1 MTFPWKNLPL
11 QEFTSSDNAT
21 LFYYKRLAKNKCLG
35 TLLFLCGWSQGPN
48 NWSPS
53 LLTNAH
59 VKDNYDVYVL
69 VMRGFKNV
77 EDNFNNNVARYAEDV
92 VEFIKSKKLKN
103 ITAVGHSMGAS
114 IFSYVISLCGEKYFD
129 AYVFIDQPVQ
139 VLKNPDKYGSDLD
152 NYGSTLSSD
161 ELFSMYNTS
170 TSTSGEN
177 AASKSAEKRSALQ
190 QTWVTSKFIAANPNT
205 YIKILA
211 GTLGYNYKVANEI
224 LFNHVCNNYEQI
236 LKNKV
241 KKPALLIGGKVSTV
255 PYKTVNFQKDFYEI
269 PTVKIF
275 EENEGGSHSMYL
287 ENYEL
292 FNKTLN
298 DFLKANNNVL
308 VRTQRKIKLATKK
321 GLKNAGTAAVNA
333 VFKAISSS

>member
-1 MTFPWKNLPL
+1 MTFPWKNLSL

-53 LLTNAH
+53 LLTNAY

-69 VMRGFKNV
+69 VMRGFKNL

-92 VEFIKSKKLKN
+92 VEFIKSKKLKRV
-103 ITAVGHSMGAS
+103 TAVGHSMGAS

-129 AYVFIDQPVQ
+129 AYVFIDQPLQ
-139 VLKNPDKYGSDLD
+139 VLKNPDKFGSDLD

-161 ELFSMYNTS
+161 ELFSMYNTNTNDES
-170 TSTSGEN
+170 
-177 AASKSAEKRSALQ
+177 AASKSAQKRSALQ
-190 QTWVTSKFIAANPNT
+190 QTWVTSQFIGANPNT

-211 GTLGYNYKVANEI
+211 GTLSYNYKVANEI

-255 PYKTVNFQKDFYEI
+255 PYETVKFQEKYYEI

-308 VRTQRKIKLATKK
+308 LAKQRELQVQIKRGIKT
-321 GLKNAGTAAVNA
+321 AGTAALNA
-333 VFKAISSS
+333 VVKAILPG

>member
-1 MTFPWKNLPL
+1 MIFPWKNLPL
-11 QEFTSSDNAT
+11 QEFTSSDNAA
-21 LFYYKRLAKNKCLG
+21 LFYYKRMAKNKPLG
-35 TLLFLCGWSQGPN
+35 RLLFLCGWSQGPN

-53 LLTNAH
+53 LLTNTH

-77 EDNFNNNVARYAEDV
+77 EDNFNNNVARYAQDV
-92 VEFIKSKKLKN
+92 VEFIKSKKLKRV
-103 ITAVGHSMGAS
+103 TAVGHSMGAS

-129 AYVFIDQPVQ
+129 AYVFIDQPLQ
-139 VLKNPDKYGSDLD
+139 VLKNPDKSGTDLD

-161 ELFSMYNTS
+161 DLFSIYNTS
-170 TSTSGEN
+170 GES
-177 AASKSAEKRSALQ
+177 ASKSAEKRSALQ
-190 QTWVTSKFIAANPNT
+190 QTLFTPQFIAANPNT

-224 LFNHVCNNYEQI
+224 LLDHVCNNYEQI
-236 LKNKV
+236 LKNKI

-255 PYKTVNFQKDFYEI
+255 PFQTVEFQIQLFEV

-298 DFLKANNNVL
+298 DFLKGNNNKFIIAQRDIRNR
-308 VRTQRKIKLATKK
+308 VRI
-321 GLKNAGTAAVNA
+321 GVKNAGTAALNV
-333 VFKAISSS
+333 VSKAIFG

>member
-1 MTFPWKNLPL
+1 MTLPWKNLPL

-59 VKDNYDVYVL
+59 VKDSYDVYVL
-69 VMRGFKNV
+69 VMRGFKFKNV
-77 EDNFNNNVARYAEDV
+77 EDNFNNNVARYAQDV
-92 VEFIKSKKLKN
+92 VEFIKSKKLKRV
-103 ITAVGHSMGAS
+103 TAVGHSMGAS

-129 AYVFIDQPVQ
+129 AYVFIDQPLQ
-139 VLKNPDKYGSDLD
+139 VLKNPDKFGGDLD
-152 NYGSTLSSD
+152 DYGSTLSSD

-170 TSTSGEN
+170 GS
-177 AASKSAEKRSALQ
+177 ASKSAEKRSALQ
-190 QTWVTSKFIAANPNT
+190 QTWLTPQFIAANPNT

-211 GTLGYNYKVANEI
+211 GTLGYNYKIANEI

-255 PYKTVNFQKDFYEI
+255 PFQTVEFQEDYYEI

-298 DFLKANNNVL
+298 DFLKTNNNVL
-308 VRTQRKIKLATKK
+308 LRTQRKIQIATNR
-321 GLKNAGTAAVNA
+321 GLKNAGTAALNA
-333 VFKAISSS
+333 VVKAISSS

>member
-1 MTFPWKNLPL
+1 MIFPWKNLPL
-11 QEFTSSDNAT
+11 QEFTSSDNAA
-21 LFYYKRLAKNKCLG
+21 LFYYKRLAKKKPLG

-59 VKDNYDVYVL
+59 VKDNYHVYVL

-77 EDNFNNNVARYAEDV
+77 EDNFNNNVARYAQDV
-92 VEFIKSKKLKN
+92 VEFIKSKKLKRV
-103 ITAVGHSMGAS
+103 TAVGHSMGAS

-129 AYVFIDQPVQ
+129 AYVFIDQPLQ
-139 VLKNPDKYGSDLD
+139 VLKNPDKYGTDLD

-161 ELFSMYNTS
+161 DLFSIYNTS
-170 TSTSGEN
+170 GES
-177 AASKSAEKRSALQ
+177 ASKSAEKRSALQ
-190 QTWVTSKFIAANPNT
+190 QTLFTPQFIAANPNT

-224 LFNHVCNNYEQI
+224 LLDHVCNNYEQI
-236 LKNKV
+236 IKNKA

-255 PYKTVNFQKDFYEI
+255 PFQTVEFQEDFYEI

-298 DFLKANNNVL
+298 DFLKANNNKFIIAQRIMKDRMNKDVKNIRNAATNAIRRVL
-308 VRTQRKIKLATKK
+308 
-321 GLKNAGTAAVNA
+321 G
-333 VFKAISSS
+333 

>member
-1 MTFPWKNLPL
+1 
-11 QEFTSSDNAT
+11 
-21 LFYYKRLAKNKCLG
+21 
-35 TLLFLCGWSQGPN
+35 
-48 NWSPS
+48 
-53 LLTNAH
+53 
-59 VKDNYDVYVL
+59 
-69 VMRGFKNV
+69 MRGFKNV
-77 EDNFNNNVARYAEDV
+77 EDNFNNNVARYAQDV
-92 VEFIKSKKLKN
+92 VEFIKSKKLKKV
-103 ITAVGHSMGAS
+103 TAVGHSMGAS

-129 AYVFIDQPVQ
+129 AYVFIDQPLQ
-139 VLKNPDKYGSDLD
+139 VLINPNNYDLD
-152 NYGSTLSSD
+152 DYGSTLSSD
-161 ELFSMYNTS
+161 DLFLMYNTS
-170 TSTSGEN
+170 AES
-177 AASKSAEKRSALQ
+177 ASNSAKKRSALQ
-190 QTWVTSKFIAANPNT
+190 ETFLTSHFIGANPNT

-255 PYKTVNFQKDFYEI
+255 PYETVNFQKDFYEI

-298 DFLKANNNVL
+298 DFLKTNNNVL
-308 VRTQRKIKLATKK
+308 LRTQRRVGIETNRSIKKV
-321 GLKNAGTAAVNA
+321 GTAALNA
-333 VFKAISSS
+333 VVKAISSS

>member
-1 MTFPWKNLPL
+1 MIFPWKNLPL
-11 QEFTSSDNAT
+11 QKFTSSDNAG
-21 LFYYKRLAKNKCLG
+21 LFYYKRLAKNKSLG

-77 EDNFNNNVARYAEDV
+77 EDNFNNNVARYAQDV
-92 VEFIKSKKLKN
+92 VEFIKSKKLKRV
-103 ITAVGHSMGAS
+103 TAVGHSMGAS
-114 IFSYVISLCGEKYFD
+114 IFLYVISLCGEKYFD
-129 AYVFIDQPVQ
+129 AYVFIDQPLQ
-139 VLKNPDKYGSDLD
+139 VLQNPDKYGSDLD
-152 NYGSTLSSD
+152 NYGSTLWSD
-161 ELFSMYNTS
+161 DLYLMYNTS
-170 TSTSGEN
+170 GES
-177 AASKSAEKRSALQ
+177 ASKSAEKRSALQ
-190 QTWVTSKFIAANPNT
+190 QTFLTPQFIAANPNT

-255 PYKTVNFQKDFYEI
+255 PFQTVQFQEDYYEI

-298 DFLKANNNVL
+298 NFLKENNNKFIIA
-308 VRTQRKIKLATKK
+308 QRKIREKIRV
-321 GLKNAGTAAVNA
+321 GVKNARNA
-333 VFKAISSS
+333 VTNSISKLN

>member
-11 QEFTSSDNAT
+11 QEFTSSDNAG
-21 LFYYKRLAKNKCLG
+21 LFYYKRLAKNKPLG

-59 VKDNYDVYVL
+59 VKDNYDVYIL

-77 EDNFNNNVARYAEDV
+77 EDNFNNNVARYAQDV
-92 VEFIKSKKLKN
+92 VEFIKSKKLKRV
-103 ITAVGHSMGAS
+103 TAVGHSMGAS
-114 IFSYVISLCGEKYFD
+114 IFLYVISLCGEKYFD
-129 AYVFIDQPVQ
+129 AYVFIDQPLQ
-139 VLKNPDKYGSDLD
+139 VLQNPNNGVDDLD
-152 NYGSTLSSD
+152 DYGSTLSLD
-161 ELFSMYNTS
+161 DLYTQYNTS
-170 TSTSGEN
+170 GES
-177 AASKSAEKRSALQ
+177 ASNSAEKRSALQ
-190 QTWVTSKFIAANPNT
+190 QTLFTPQFIAANPNT

-255 PYKTVNFQKDFYEI
+255 PFQTVQFQEDYYEI

-298 DFLKANNNVL
+298 DFLKGNNNKFIIAQRNIRNR
-308 VRTQRKIKLATKK
+308 VRI
-321 GLKNAGTAAVNA
+321 GVKNAGTAALNA
-333 VFKAISSS
+333 VVKAITGS

>member
-21 LFYYKRLAKNKCLG
+21 LFYYKRLAKNKSLG

-53 LLTNAH
+53 LLTNTH

-77 EDNFNNNVARYAEDV
+77 EDNFNNNVARYAQDV
-92 VEFIKSKKLKN
+92 VEFIKSNKLKKV
-103 ITAVGHSMGAS
+103 TAVGHSMGCS
-114 IFSYVISLCGEKYFD
+114 IFLYVISLYGEKYFES
-129 AYVFIDQPVQ
+129 YVLIDSVVQ
-139 VLKNPDKYGSDLD
+139 VLKNPDKYGNDLD
-152 NYGSTLSSD
+152 NAGSTLSSD
-161 ELFSMYNTS
+161 ELFSFYNTS
-170 TSTSGEN
+170 IES
-177 AASKSAEKRSALQ
+177 ASKSAEERSSLQ
-190 QTWVTSKFIAANPNT
+190 QTLFTPKFIAENPNT

-224 LFNHVCNNYEQI
+224 FFNHACNNYEQI

-241 KKPALLIGGKVSTV
+241 KKSALLIGGKVSIV
-255 PYKTVNFQKDFYEI
+255 PYQTVEFQKDFFEVP

-275 EENEGGSHSMYL
+275 EEIEGGSHSMYL

-292 FNKTLN
+292 FNETLN
-298 DFLKANNNVL
+298 DFLKLNNNKLQKTIRDGINKGVKN
-308 VRTQRKIKLATKK
+308 VRNATK
-321 GLKNAGTAAVNA
+321 NAIIKTIS
-333 VFKAISSS
+333 AIIG

>member
-1 MTFPWKNLPL
+1 MIFPWKNLPL
-11 QEFTSSDNAT
+11 QKFTSSDNAG
-21 LFYYKRLAKNKCLG
+21 LFYYKRLAKNKSLG

-77 EDNFNNNVARYAEDV
+77 EDNFNNNVARYAQDV
-92 VEFIKSKKLKN
+92 VEFIKSKKLKRV
-103 ITAVGHSMGAS
+103 TAVGHSMGAS
-114 IFSYVISLCGEKYFD
+114 IFLYVISLCGEKYFD
-129 AYVFIDQPVQ
+129 AYVFIDQPLQ
-139 VLKNPDKYGSDLD
+139 VLQNPDKYGSDLD
-152 NYGSTLSSD
+152 NYGSTLWSD
-161 ELFSMYNTS
+161 DLYLMYNTS
-170 TSTSGEN
+170 GES
-177 AASKSAEKRSALQ
+177 ASKSAEKRSALQ
-190 QTWVTSKFIAANPNT
+190 QTFLTPQFIAANPNT

-255 PYKTVNFQKDFYEI
+255 PFQTVQFQEDYYEI

-298 DFLKANNNVL
+298 DFLKGNNNKFIIA
-308 VRTQRKIKLATKK
+308 QRKIREKIRV
-321 GLKNAGTAAVNA
+321 GVKNARNA
-333 VFKAISSS
+333 VTNSISKLN

>member
-11 QEFTSSDNAT
+11 QEFTSSDNAG
-21 LFYYKRLAKNKCLG
+21 LFYYKRLAKNKSLG

-77 EDNFNNNVARYAEDV
+77 EDNFNNNVARYAQDV
-92 VEFIKSKKLKN
+92 VEFIKSKKLKKV
-103 ITAVGHSMGAS
+103 TAVGHSMGAS
-114 IFSYVISLCGEKYFD
+114 IFLYVISLCGEKYFD
-129 AYVFIDQPVQ
+129 AYVFIDQPLQ
-139 VLKNPDKYGSDLD
+139 VLKNPEKYGTDLD

-161 ELFSMYNTS
+161 DLFSMYNTS
-170 TSTSGEN
+170 GES
-177 AASKSAEKRSALQ
+177 ASKSAEKRSALQ
-190 QTWVTSKFIAANPNT
+190 QTFLTPRFIAENPNT

-224 LFNHVCNNYEQI
+224 LLDHVSNNYEQI

-255 PYKTVNFQKDFYEI
+255 PFKTVEFQEDYYEI
-269 PTVKIF
+269 PIVKIF
-275 EENEGGSHSMYL
+275 EEDEGGSHSMYL

-298 DFLKANNNVL
+298 DFLKGNNNKFIIA
-308 VRTQRKIKLATKK
+308 QRKIREKIRVGVKKAKDAAT
-321 GLKNAGTAAVNA
+321 N
-333 VFKAISSS
+333 AISKALS

>member
-11 QEFTSSDNAT
+11 QKFTSSDNAG
-21 LFYYKRLAKNKCLG
+21 LFYYKRLAKNKSLG

-77 EDNFNNNVARYAEDV
+77 EDNFNNNVARYAQDV
-92 VEFIKSKKLKN
+92 VEFIKSKKLKRV
-103 ITAVGHSMGAS
+103 TAVGHSMGAS
-114 IFSYVISLCGEKYFD
+114 IFLYVISLCGEKYFD
-129 AYVFIDQPVQ
+129 AYVFIDQPLQ
-139 VLKNPDKYGSDLD
+139 VLKNPNNSGDDLD
-152 NYGSTLSSD
+152 DYGSTLSLD
-161 ELFSMYNTS
+161 DLYLMYNTS
-170 TSTSGEN
+170 GES
-177 AASKSAEKRSALQ
+177 ASKSAEKRSALQ
-190 QTWVTSKFIAANPNT
+190 QTFLTPQFIAANPNT

-255 PYKTVNFQKDFYEI
+255 PFQTVQFQEDYYEI

-298 DFLKANNNVL
+298 DFLKGNNNKFIIA
-308 VRTQRKIKLATKK
+308 QRKIRNRVRI
-321 GLKNAGTAAVNA
+321 GVKNAGTAALNA
-333 VFKAISSS
+333 VVKAII

>member
-77 EDNFNNNVARYAEDV
+77 EDNFNNNVARYAQDV
-92 VEFIKSKKLKN
+92 VEFIKSKKLKKV
-103 ITAVGHSMGAS
+103 TAVGHSMGAS
-114 IFSYVISLCGEKYFD
+114 VCLYVISLYGEKYFD
-129 AYVFIDQPVQ
+129 AYVFIDHSLQ
-139 VLKNPDKYGSDLD
+139 VLKNPDKFGSSLD
-152 NYGSTLSSD
+152 NYGSTLSSND
-161 ELFSMYNTS
+161 LFSIYNTS
-170 TSTSGEN
+170 GES
-177 AASKSAEKRSALQ
+177 ASNFAEKQNSLQ
-190 QTWVTSKFIAANPNT
+190 QTWLTPQFIAANPNT

-211 GTLGYNYKVANEI
+211 GALGYNYKVATEI
-224 LFNHVCNNYEQI
+224 LFNHACNNYEQI

-255 PYKTVNFQKDFYEI
+255 PFETVQFQEDFYEV

-298 DFLKANNNVL
+298 DFLQVNNNKL
-308 VRTQRKIKLATKK
+308 LIGQRMIRNRINK
-321 GLKNAGTAAVNA
+321 GLKNAEKAVKNA
-333 VFKAISSS
+333 IIKAITE

>member
-11 QEFTSSDNAT
+11 QKFTSSDNAT
-21 LFYYKRLAKNKCLG
+21 LFYYKKLAKNKSLG

-53 LLTNAH
+53 LLTNTY

-77 EDNFNNNVARYAEDV
+77 EDNFNNNVARYAQDV

-103 ITAVGHSMGAS
+103 VTAVGHSMGCS
-114 IFSYVISLCGEKYFD
+114 IFLYVISLYGEKYFES
-129 AYVFIDQPVQ
+129 YVLIDPVVQ
-139 VLKNPDKYGSDLD
+139 VLKNPDKFGNDLD
-152 NYGSTLSSD
+152 NAGSTLSSD
-161 ELFSMYNTS
+161 ELFSFYNTS
-170 TSTSGEN
+170 IES
-177 AASKSAEKRSALQ
+177 ASKSAEERSTLQ
-190 QTWVTSKFIAANPNT
+190 QTLFTPNFIAENPNT

-211 GTLGYNYKVANEI
+211 GTLGYNYKVATEI
-224 LFNHVCNNYEQI
+224 LFNHACNNYEQI

-241 KKPALLIGGKVSTV
+241 TKPALLIGGKLSTV
-255 PYKTVNFQKDFYEI
+255 PFETIQFQEDFYEVS
-269 PTVKIF
+269 TVKIF

-298 DFLKANNNVL
+298 DFLQVNNN
-308 VRTQRKIKLATKK
+308 KLLSGKRMIRNRIKK
-321 GLKNAGTAAVNA
+321 GVKNVRNA
-333 VFKAISSS
+333 TTNTIIKTISAIIG

>member
-1 MTFPWKNLPL
+1 MTLPWKNLPL

-92 VEFIKSKKLKN
+92 VEFIKSKKLKRV
-103 ITAVGHSMGAS
+103 TAVGHSMGAS

-129 AYVFIDQPVQ
+129 AYVFIDQPLQ
-139 VLKNPDKYGSDLD
+139 VLKNPNNSGDDLD
-152 NYGSTLSSD
+152 DYGSTLSSD
-161 ELFSMYNTS
+161 DLFLMYNTS
-170 TSTSGEN
+170 AES
-177 AASKSAEKRSALQ
+177 ASKSAEKRSALQ
-190 QTWVTSKFIAANPNT
+190 QTWLTPQFIAANPNT

-255 PYKTVNFQKDFYEI
+255 PFQTVEFQEDFYEI

-298 DFLKANNNVL
+298 DFLKGNNNKFIIAQRNIRNR
-308 VRTQRKIKLATKK
+308 VRI
-321 GLKNAGTAAVNA
+321 GVKNARTAALNA
-333 VFKAISSS
+333 VFNAITGS

>member
-1 MTFPWKNLPL
+1 
-11 QEFTSSDNAT
+11 
-21 LFYYKRLAKNKCLG
+21 
-35 TLLFLCGWSQGPN
+35 
-48 NWSPS
+48 
-53 LLTNAH
+53 
-59 VKDNYDVYVL
+59 
-69 VMRGFKNV
+69 MRGFKNLE

-92 VEFIKSKKLKN
+92 VEFIKSKKLKK

-114 IFSYVISLCGEKYFD
+114 IFSYVISLYGEKYFD
-129 AYVFIDQPVQ
+129 AYVFIDQPLQ
-139 VLKNPDKYGSDLD
+139 VLKNPDKFGGDLD
-152 NYGSTLSSD
+152 KYGSTLSSD
-161 ELFSMYNTS
+161 ELFSMYNTDTAGKS
-170 TSTSGEN
+170 T
-177 AASKSAEKRSALQ
+177 EKRSALQ
-190 QTWVTSKFIAANPNT
+190 QTWVTSQFIGANPNT

-255 PYKTVNFQKDFYEI
+255 PYETVKFQEKYYEI

-308 VRTQRKIKLATKK
+308 LAKQRKLQVQIKRGIKT
-321 GLKNAGTAAVNA
+321 AGTAALNA
-333 VFKAISSS
+333 VFNAIIGS